1 MKSNNEKDIL
11 DELFPNYR
19 NVKVPFN
26 CDLSSN
32 DEGYYDESLSILGNI
47 KKHIGKRRRCL
58 ESRIDTAFEKFHGDL
73 V

>member
-1 MKSNNEKDIL
+1 MKSFKADNFL
-11 DELFPNYR
+11 DKLESKYR
-19 NVKVPFN
+19 IVPSK

-47 KKHIGKRRRCL
+47 KKHIGKRKRCL
-58 ESRIDTAFEKFHGDL
+58 ESRIDTAFEKFHENL

>member
-19 NVKVPFN
+19 NVKDPGN

-32 DEGYYDESLSILGNI
+32 DEGYYDESLSI
-47 KKHIGKRRRCL
+47 
-58 ESRIDTAFEKFHGDL
+58 
-73 V
+73 